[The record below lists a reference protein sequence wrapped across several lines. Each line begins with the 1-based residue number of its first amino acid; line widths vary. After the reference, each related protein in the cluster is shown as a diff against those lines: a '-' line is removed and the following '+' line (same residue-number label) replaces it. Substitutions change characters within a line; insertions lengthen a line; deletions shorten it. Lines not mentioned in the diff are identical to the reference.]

1 MDRQPKTPSLKRLMI
16 WGAVSYVVVMG
27 LVFWTDY
34 GFWGALTAWFCFNL
48 GLFIFPYMIQ
58 NGQMR

>member
-1 MDRQPKTPSLKRLMI
+1 MI